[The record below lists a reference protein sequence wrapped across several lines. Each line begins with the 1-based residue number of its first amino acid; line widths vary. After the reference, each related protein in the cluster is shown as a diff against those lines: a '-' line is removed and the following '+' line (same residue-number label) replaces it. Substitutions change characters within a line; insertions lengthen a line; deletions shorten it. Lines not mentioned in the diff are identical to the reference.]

1 MSDGFKDEIR
11 DRMQADMDLAEL
23 EDELGLSDHPYVK
36 FFDAPRDVRGIVDEA
51 VGGWADWP
59 TDPKAAP
66 LWATAFG
73 ETQNL
78 NAPQAQKLDP
88 FAEQEG
94 ILDIGA
100 SPEEVDAIREF
111 RDFVRGY
118 EKSQRGRTFPAYR
131 YVEDPPEQAA
141 EFEGRTLE
149 SWADNPARPRLFA
162 RAVRGKEQSGTV
174 IWTEQMPVSRLYGS
188 PDTHPEIDDMDQDEV
203 IIAQPANIRLG
214 DEYNLTPLD
223 EWEF

>member
-1 MSDGFKDEIR
+1 MLVS
-11 DRMQADMDLAEL
+11 EL
-23 EDELGLSDHPYVK
+23 EDDLGLSDHPYVK
-36 FFDAPRDVRGIVDEA
+36 FFGASREVRSIVDEV

-66 LWATAFG
+66 LWATAFA

-100 SPEEVDAIREF
+100 SPEEVGAIRDF
-111 RDFVRGY
+111 RDFVREY
-118 EKSQRGRTFPAYR
+118 ERGKRGSVFSAYR
-131 YVEDPPEQAA
+131 YVEDPPEEAA

-149 SWADNPARPRLFA
+149 SWADDPAAPRRFA
-162 RAVRGKEQSGTV
+162 RKIRGKEKSGTV
-174 IWTEQMPVSRLYGS
+174 LWTDEMPVSRLYGS
-188 PDTHPEIDDMDQDEV
+188 PDTHIDIDDMEQDEV
-203 IIAQPANIRLG
+203 IIAQPAKTRLG
-214 DEYNLTPLD
+214 EEYNVTPLA